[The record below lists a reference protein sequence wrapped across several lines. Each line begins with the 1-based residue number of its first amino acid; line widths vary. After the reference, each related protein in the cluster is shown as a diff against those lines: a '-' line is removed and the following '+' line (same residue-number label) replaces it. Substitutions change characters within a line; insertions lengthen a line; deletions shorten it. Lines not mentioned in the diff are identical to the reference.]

1 MCDILL
7 LYHTFNEKNIEKYKK
22 TKKQP
27 YLNFIPP
34 VQRYQKLLRKQVF
47 RKSCTSS
54 QQNRPP
60 KENSTLNLR
69 DYHFI
74 K

>member
-1 MCDILL
+1 MRRIL
-7 LYHTFNEKNIEKYKK
+7 KNIKK

-27 YLNFIPP
+27 CLNFIPP